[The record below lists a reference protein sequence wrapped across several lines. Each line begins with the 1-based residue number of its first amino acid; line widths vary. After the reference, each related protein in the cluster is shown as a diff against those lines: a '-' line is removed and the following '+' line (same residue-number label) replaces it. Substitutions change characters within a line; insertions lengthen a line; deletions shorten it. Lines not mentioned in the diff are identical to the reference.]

1 MVSFGMGQ
9 APIDATATTQLIEP
23 STPWMAAADGN
34 QALLESSLTSLGL
47 VYSAADENGYTLL
60 MAATA
65 YNRRNIMELL
75 LPSVDVNARDNDGD
89 TALHHAECVHAV
101 KILVEVGKADVTTSN
116 KSGRTP
122 LQAKQD
128 EMKELMEEDDNDDDE
143 GALTLKEV
151 VDYLSSILS
160 L

>member
-1 MVSFGMGQ
+1 MVSFGLGQ
-9 APIDATATTQLIEP
+9 APIEATSTTQLIEP

-34 QALLESSLTSLGL
+34 LVLLQSSLMSLGL

-75 LPSVDVNARDNDGD
+75 LPRVDVNAKDHDGD
-89 TALHHAECVHAV
+89 TALHHAECVDAV
-101 KILVEVGKADVTTSN
+101 KLLVEVGLADVTVIN
-116 KSGRTP
+116 ESGKTP
-122 LQAKQD
+122 LQAKQE
-128 EMKELMEEDDNDDDE
+128 EMKELMEEEEDDDDD
-143 GALTLKEV
+143 ALTLKEV